1 MQQTL
6 LFDLP
11 ASERPLPEGL
21 CYEPDFLE
29 RHEEAWLLDLIEQL
43 PLAEAQYKG
52 FTARRR
58 VMSYGGTYDFDAHRL
73 DQAAP
78 LIKEL
83 QPLRDKV
90 ARWAGVRPQEL
101 AHALVAQYPPGAPLG
116 WHRDVPDFERV
127 YGVSLG
133 APAVLR
139 FRPYPPVQPKP
150 RDIRRLVAEPRSVYA
165 MVGPARWA
173 WQHSVAPVD
182 ALRWSITFRTLRQ

>member
-1 MQQTL
+1 HH
-6 LFDLP
+6 
-11 ASERPLPEGL
+11 ALPEGL
-21 CYEPDFLE
+21 RYEPDFLE
-29 RHEEAWLLDLIEQL
+29 RHEEAWLLDLIGQL

-58 VMSYGGTYDFDAHRL
+58 VMSYGGAYDFDAHRL

-127 YGVSLG
+127 DGVSLG

-150 RDIRRLVAEPRSVYA
+150 RDIRRL
-165 MVGPARWA
+165 
-173 WQHSVAPVD
+173 
-182 ALRWSITFRTLRQ
+182 